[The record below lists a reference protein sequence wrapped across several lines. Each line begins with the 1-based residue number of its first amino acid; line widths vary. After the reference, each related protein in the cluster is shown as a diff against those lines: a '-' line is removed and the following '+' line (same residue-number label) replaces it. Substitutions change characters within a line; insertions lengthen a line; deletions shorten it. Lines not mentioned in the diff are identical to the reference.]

1 LTPRSNETKAKQ
13 RRARSKASALVGSLV
28 VAAASPGCQGSDN
41 NVGKILRVENPSVFA
56 GTTEANPGDG
66 LSPRTELR
74 TNETGGVKFR
84 IDGGAECHTKENSR
98 LGIEPDEK
106 HLIWFYGGQSFCS
119 TSADSGT
126 RPYGAGTDLQF
137 IPRGTV
143 FTVAVDETETVIGV
157 THGFVE
163 IESET
168 TAAEPVM
175 VGPAQQAVSSAVQK
189 APRVEALKLTP
200 EAKALTDGMERRL
213 PRANTR
219 PKDLERIAPSGALVF
234 GLDASMPAAV
244 ESFVH
249 NFARWLAREWD
260 IDTRVEPLASKR
272 AEQLLAAGSVQ
283 IVVERAHDS
292 PTGTTIPLFTSDQTT
307 WVMVIAPSSAFERSL
322 NNVLNAALKDGDF
335 AELYRNA
342 FGSEPS
348 YARSRR
354 GVVAE
359 VTTPELTPSAVDFG
373 ETSIGAYENK
383 SLTLTAGSK
392 TLTISS
398 ISTDAREF
406 MVEHDCE
413 GVLSAGATCTIQV
426 RFAPASVGRS
436 IGALTVGHPD
446 GEALQ
451 TTLAGTGSESEKTA
465 FAPAAMDFG
474 HVDVGAEASRSL
486 TLTAGSRDVTIRSIT
501 PSSPSFGA
509 SNNCPHTLGAR
520 RSCAVVVTFKPV
532 ATGEQSAQLEI
543 DPDGQDPPH
552 ADLSGVGVAPPTL
565 KPSRITF
572 GSVLLGRSER
582 RNVLL
587 AAGTMPLTI
596 TNVSTG
602 NMIEFSARHTCRAQI
617 PLGTTC
623 PITITFAPRRIG
635 TREAVLVVRVA
646 NGPPLKVR
654 IAGQGTR
661 AALRV
666 QPRTLEFGSVSYD
679 PPTSRTET
687 VTVTNLGATP
697 ITIENIEPSDPQYAL
712 TDDDCPSSL
721 GGSKSCTFSVTFTP
735 GSAGRHPGVVTI
747 TTDRRGQLSL
757 PLSGFG
763 VIG

>member
-1 LTPRSNETKAKQ
+1 M
-13 RRARSKASALVGSLV
+13 V
-28 VAAASPGCQGSDN
+28 SPGCQGDDN

-56 GTTEANPGDG
+56 GTNEANPGDE
-66 LSPRTELR
+66 LSPGTELR
-74 TNETGGVKFR
+74 TNETGGVLFR
-84 IDGGAECHTKENSR
+84 IDNGTECHTKENAR
-98 LGIEPDEK
+98 LGIEPDEEN
-106 HLIWFYGGQSFCS
+106 LIWFYGGQSVCS
-119 TSADSGT
+119 TSADPRT

-168 TAAEPVM
+168 TAAEPLV
-175 VGPAQQAVSSAVQK
+175 VGPDQQAVSSAVQK
-189 APRVEALKLTP
+189 APRVEALKVTP
-200 EAKALTDGMERRL
+200 EVKALTNGMERRL
-213 PRANTR
+213 PRADTR
-219 PKDLERIAPSGALVF
+219 PKDLGRIASGGALVF
-234 GLDASMPAAV
+234 GLDASIPAAV

-249 NFARWLAREWD
+249 NFAGWLGREWH
-260 IDTRVEPLASKR
+260 IDTRVEPLANKS
-272 AEQLLAAGSVQ
+272 AERLLAAGSVH
-283 IVVERAHDS
+283 IVVGRAHDS
-292 PTGTTIPLFTSDQTT
+292 PAGATIPLFTSDQTT
-307 WVMVIAPSSAFERSL
+307 WVMAIAPRSAFERSL
-322 NNVLNAALKDGDF
+322 NNVVNAALKDGDF
-335 AELYRNA
+335 AELYRDA

-348 YARSRR
+348 YASSPR

-359 VTTPELTPSAVDFG
+359 VTEPELTPSAVDFG
-373 ETSIGAYENK
+373 ETSIGAYENR

-392 TLTISS
+392 NLTISS
-398 ISTDAREF
+398 ISSDAREF
-406 MVEHDCE
+406 MVEHDCG
-413 GVLSAGATCTIQV
+413 GVLSAGATCTIKV
-426 RFAPASVGRS
+426 RFAPVSVGRS
-436 IGALTVGHPD
+436 VGALTVSRPD

-474 HVDVGAEASRSL
+474 HVDVGAEASRPL
-486 TLTAGSRDVTIRSIT
+486 TLTARSRDVTIQSIT

-509 SNNCPHTLGAR
+509 SSNCPHTLGAR

-543 DPDGQDPPH
+543 DPGGQDSPH

-565 KPSRITF
+565 KPSRVTF

-635 TREAVLVVRVA
+635 TREAVLVVRTA
-646 NGPPLKVR
+646 NRPPLKVR
-654 IAGQGTR
+654 IAGQGAR
-661 AALRV
+661 AAIRFR
-666 QPRTLEFGSVSYD
+666 PRKVEFGSVSYD

-687 VTVTNLGATP
+687 VTVTNVGTTP
-697 ITIENIEPSDPQYAL
+697 LTIENIELSSPEYAL

-735 GSAGRHPGVVTI
+735 GSPGPHPGVVTI
-747 TTDRRGQLSL
+747 TTDHSGELSL